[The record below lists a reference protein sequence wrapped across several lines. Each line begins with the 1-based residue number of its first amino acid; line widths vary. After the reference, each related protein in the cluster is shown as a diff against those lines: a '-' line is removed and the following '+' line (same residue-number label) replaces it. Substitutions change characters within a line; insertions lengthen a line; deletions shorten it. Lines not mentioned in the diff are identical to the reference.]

1 MNIKSMRDSFFEELF
16 LEMSKNDKIIIITVD
31 FGAPILDTIRENF
44 PNQFI
49 NVGIAEQNAINI
61 GVGLALEGFIVYIYG
76 IAPFI
81 SMRCYEQIRVNMAIL
96 SQFRDMNINI
106 IAVGAG
112 MSYATSG
119 PTHHCLEDLS
129 IMRTLPNIEIFSPSD
144 YILSKKI
151 LKKSIDALGPKYI
164 RFDAGVHPAIYSEI
178 INLDKGF
185 EILQE
190 GENIAV
196 ISTSYMINYLYQ
208 SINELKNIKLIDLYS
223 ITNYDVNLLKK
234 ELNSIDT
241 IITIEEGFIAAGGLD
256 SEINFNFRDKKIINL
271 GINKKYCLAI
281 GKREELYENCMIN
294 LEFLKHRIKLL
305 KEEL

>member
-208 SINELKNIKLIDLYS
+208 SIDELKNIKLIDLYS

-271 GINKKYCLAI
+271 GIN
-281 GKREELYENCMIN
+281 
-294 LEFLKHRIKLL
+294 
-305 KEEL
+305 